1 MRGEPVAGSAV
12 GALEHLREALPF
24 AWPPAGSD
32 QGEGTP
38 LPRLGADPCTT
49 VVALVHR
56 VWGILVLRS
65 RCRRIRTGSSVSIT
79 TPFPDFL
86 ADLTALRGF
95 ATPGEPPPPTEGPL
109 PDGQN
114 PLHRALD
121 ASRAEGYDE
130 ALHREKWLELEAC
143 EAMALAVA
151 LAGPEGAALAE
162 AYNVSVTRCG
172 HDPFPSALGSG
183 IAAAA
188 RSLLDG
194 DHRDVRASRVG
205 ARLLR
210 LLRDERHGAPRIVR
224 ARMLSWLRFEWLPD
238 RAACGGAAAGWR
250 AAFDLWV
257 ERHDAVRHWLWA
269 SNLRLAVWG
278 LQRSGLPRVVRGE
291 LLVAACEG
299 LDRAVDSYEPVR
311 GASLSTYAF
320 NWVRVAAQRE
330 AWTTR
335 RPLRVT
341 NHVREGWW
349 RLWRAEV
356 AFRLREGCV
365 PALEELAEE
374 AEVELAV
381 VKGWL
386 AARRSGPPASL
397 ILGSDGSTIL
407 DWVPSSQLPTPA
419 EQAWQIEAE
428 RQIAR
433 SVEDLLP
440 RTQFVLRR
448 RYGLDGSEPA
458 TLSEVGRELDLSRER
473 VRQIE
478 REGLHQI
485 RAVLRRLAEEWCE
498 AYGLVPAPM
507 TPPTS

>member
-1 MRGEPVAGSAV
+1 M
-12 GALEHLREALPF
+12 
-24 AWPPAGSD
+24 
-32 QGEGTP
+32 
-38 LPRLGADPCTT
+38 
-49 VVALVHR
+49 
-56 VWGILVLRS
+56 
-65 RCRRIRTGSSVSIT
+65 GSSAGGHIST
-79 TPFPDFL
+79 TSPFL

-95 ATPGEPPPPTEGPL
+95 ATPGEPEPPTEGPL

-130 ALHREKWLELEAC
+130 ALHRERWLELEAC

-151 LAGPEGAALAE
+151 LAGPDGAALVE
-162 AYNVSVTRCG
+162 AYNASVTRCR
-172 HDPFPSALGSG
+172 HDPFPPALGSG

-188 RSLLDG
+188 RPLLTG
-194 DHRDVRASRVG
+194 DDRDVRASRVG
-205 ARLLR
+205 TRLLC

-224 ARMLSWLRFEWLPD
+224 ARMLSWLRFEWLP
-238 RAACGGAAAGWR
+238 RLARGGTTAGWR
-250 AAFDLWV
+250 AAFDHWL
-257 ERHDAVRHWLWA
+257 ERHDAVRQWLWA

-278 LQRSGLPRVVRGE
+278 LQRSGLPRAVRGE

-299 LDRAVDSYEPVR
+299 LDRAVDSYEPTR

-320 NWVRVAAQRE
+320 NWVRVAVQRE
-330 AWTTR
+330 AWNTR

-349 RLWRAEV
+349 RLWRAEI

-365 PALEELAEE
+365 PALQELAEE
-374 AEVELAV
+374 AEVELAI

-386 AARRSGPPASL
+386 SARRSGPPATL
-397 ILGSDGSTIL
+397 RQGTDGSTIL
-407 DWVPSSQLPTPA
+407 DQVPASELPTPA
-419 EQAWQIEAE
+419 QQAWQIEAE
-428 RQIAR
+428 RRIAR
-433 SVEDLLP
+433 AVEDLLP
-440 RTQFVLRR
+440 RRQFVLRR

-478 REGLHQI
+478 REGFHQI
-485 RAVLRRLAEEWCE
+485 RPVLSRLAEEWCE